1 MSGSD
6 FSMVCA
12 MQGKAIAQKANA
24 KVKTRMGTVQQ
35 AGRTIIPDL
44 TQKFRD
50 IEKKFRWQI
59 SWAGFHQVK

>member
-1 MSGSD
+1 
-6 FSMVCA
+6 